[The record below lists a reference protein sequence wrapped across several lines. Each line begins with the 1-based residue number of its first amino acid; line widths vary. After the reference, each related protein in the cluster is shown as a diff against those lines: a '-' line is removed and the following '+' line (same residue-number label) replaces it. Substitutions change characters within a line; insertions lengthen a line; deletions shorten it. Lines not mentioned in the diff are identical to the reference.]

1 MAKIKILWVDDEID
15 LLKPHILFLNEKG
28 YDVETSN
35 NGTDAIELVKTN
47 FFDLIFLDENM
58 PGKSGLETLAEIK
71 KIFPSIPVVMITK
84 SEEENIMDLAIGSK
98 ISDYLIKPVNP
109 KQILLVIKKHVD
121 HNRLITEK
129 TTSAYQSEFSQ
140 IGIKINDSFSFEDWK
155 DVYKKLVY
163 WELEL
168 ENTSDNPMDEVLKM
182 QKSEANFAFSKFIKK
197 NYLSW
202 FDNNQNKP
210 LLSPNLFKSKVFPWL
225 KNNEKVIVILIDN
238 LRYDQWKILQPK
250 IRESYNLIEEDIFCS
265 ILPTATQ
272 YARNSMFSGLMPS
285 EIQKLFPDIW
295 LNDEDDGGK
304 NMHEEELLNRN
315 LQRSGI
321 NEKFYYEKI
330 LNNKVGKKL
339 VENIN
344 NIIQNK
350 LSVIVYNFV
359 DILSHS
365 RTELEMIKELAE
377 DESAYRSLTLSWF
390 EHSSLNDLIKILSQ
404 HDIKLIITTDHGS
417 IKVTNPIKVIGDKN
431 TTTNI
436 RYKQG
441 KSLNYNPKEVFEIT
455 QPSKAYLPLTN
466 VSSSY
471 IFANNT
477 DFFAYP
483 NNYNYYVKYYK
494 ETFQHGGI
502 SMEEMLIPIITLE
515 PKMK

>member
-155 DVYKKLVY
+155 GVYKKLVY